1 MQKLILF
8 IFLFTIYNN
17 VSFAYLGP
25 GIGGGAIAATLGIVI
40 VFFAVLFG
48 LVWFPIKRIL
58 KKRKENKEKIENKI
72 D

>member
-1 MQKLILF
+1 MQKLSLF

-17 VSFAYLGP
+17 ISYAYLGP
-25 GIGGGAIAATLGIVI
+25 GIGGGAIVATLGII
-40 VFFAVLFG
+40 VAIFAVLFG
-48 LVWFPIKRIL
+48 LIWFPIKRIL